1 MKKTEK
7 KGLGKGLGA
16 LMNADAVT
24 TVTSDVLSSAIE
36 LKISQ
41 IEPNQNQP
49 RCEFN
54 PDKLQDLADSIK
66 KYGVLQP
73 IVVKKLDN
81 GFYKIIAGERRW
93 RASKMA
99 GLLKVPVLVRD
110 YDDQETMEIAL
121 IENLQRDDLNP
132 FEEARGYKELMDVFG
147 LTQEQV
153 AQKVGKSRS
162 AVANSIRLLTL
173 CDEIKEMVL
182 KKDLTVGHV
191 RALLSTDNEGVQL
204 MAARKIVVEGLTVRQ
219 AEALIKSLL
228 TVKKAKKKNPVD
240 EELRRYLNSLEK
252 KLSDSLGTKVKI
264 QNKKNRGKIEIE
276 YYNNED
282 FERIMKIIG

>member
-16 LMNADAVT
+16 LMNTEAVA
-24 TVTSDVLSSAIE
+24 TVTSDVLSSAVE

-41 IEPNQNQP
+41 IEPNKNQP
-49 RCEFN
+49 RTEFN

-99 GLLKVPVLVRD
+99 GLLKVPVLIRD

-121 IENLQRDDLNP
+121 IENLQREDLNP
-132 FEEARGYKELMDVFG
+132 FEEARGYRELMDVFG

-162 AVANSIRLLTL
+162 AVANSIRLLSL

-228 TVKKAKKKNPVD
+228 TVKKEKKKNPVD

>member
-1 MKKTEK
+1 MK

-16 LMNADAVT
+16 LMNTDEAIDVT
-24 TVTSDVLSSAIE
+24 QEQTIT

-41 IEPNQNQP
+41 IEPNKEQP
-49 RCEFN
+49 RTEF
-54 PDKLQDLADSIK
+54 DQEKLETLADSIK

-93 RASKMA
+93 RASKLA
-99 GLLKVPVLVRD
+99 GLTKIPVVIKD

-121 IENLQRDDLNP
+121 VENLQREDLNP
-132 FEEARGYKELMDVFG
+132 FEEARGYKELMDLFS

-162 AVANSIRLLTL
+162 AVANSVRLLSL
-173 CDEIKEMVL
+173 CDEIKEFVL
-182 KKDLTVGHV
+182 KKELTVGHV
-191 RALLSTDNEGVQL
+191 RALLATDNEGVQL
-204 MAARKIVVEGLTVRQ
+204 MAARKIVNEGLNVRQ
-219 AEALIKSLL
+219 TEALIKFLL
-228 TVKKAKKKNPVD
+228 QEKKPKKKNPVD
-240 EELRRYLNSLEK
+240 EELRRYLSSLEK
-252 KLSDSLGTKVKI
+252 KLSNSLGTKVKI

-282 FERIMKIIG
+282 FERIMNKIS